1 MRAGDHGT
9 QSLLMYAG
17 GAWPNGR
24 GIIQAKDTLDVR
36 NYCIPLLLNPD
47 GGNVGIR
54 TTVPASTLDIAGSIG
69 VAGGYFQNGCP
80 SGTTLRATNLCM
92 DNSDRTAATFQE
104 AQAVCRALGAHICT
118 YSDVYSAWPNGNTV
132 GNWLG
137 NRDGDDSCLHING
150 TAQSNFEGSTNK
162 GDSRAYRCCFGPF
175 TP

>member
-1 MRAGDHGT
+1 MVRDSTDPNRGVAIGYDPTLESGFQQAGKSGIGYRPM
-9 QSLLMYAG
+9 LIN
-17 GAWPNGR
+17 PN
-24 GIIQAKDTLDVR
+24 
-36 NYCIPLLLNPD
+36 

-92 DNSDRTAATFQE
+92 DNSDRTAAAFQE
-104 AQAVCRALGAHICT
+104 AQAVCRALGAPICT
-118 YSDVYSAWPNGNTV
+118 YYDVYSAWPNGNTV

-162 GDSRAYRCCFGPF
+162 GDSRAYRCCFGPY